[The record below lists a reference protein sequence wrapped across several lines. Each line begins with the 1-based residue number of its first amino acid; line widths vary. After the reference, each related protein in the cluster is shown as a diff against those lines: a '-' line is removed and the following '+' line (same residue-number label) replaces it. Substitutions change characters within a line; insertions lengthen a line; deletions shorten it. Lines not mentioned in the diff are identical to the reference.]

1 MKELNVIYQKDSIH
15 VSKENGTDVDYYI
28 FDEAEIHVNKIKP
41 HTIQEWHFHE
51 HISENMIVI
60 KGKLL
65 CRYIDSEKKEQDLYV
80 TEGDLVDIGSSV
92 HTFENDTEDVAEFI
106 IFRYVPSGVNKREVI
121 KNDKTVVDP
130 TDFAHTG
137 Q

>member
-51 HISENMIVI
+51 HISENLLVI

-65 CRYIDSEKKEQDLYV
+65 FRYIDSEKKEQDLYV

-92 HTFENDTEDVAEFI
+92 HTFENDTEDVTEFI

-130 TDFAHTG
+130 IDFAHTG

>member
-51 HISENMIVI
+51 HISENLLVI

-92 HTFENDTEDVAEFI
+92 HTFENDTEDVIEFI

>member
-41 HTIQEWHFHE
+41 HTIQEWHFHK
-51 HISENMIVI
+51 HISENLLVI

-65 CRYIDSEKKEQDLYV
+65 FRYIDSEKKEQDLYV

-92 HTFENDTEDVAEFI
+92 HTFENDTEDVTEFI

-121 KNDKTVVDP
+121 KNDKMVVDP

>member
-51 HISENMIVI
+51 YISENLLVI

-65 CRYIDSEKKEQDLYV
+65 FRYIDSEKKEQDLYV

-92 HTFENDTEDVAEFI
+92 HTFENDTEDVTEFI

-121 KNDKTVVDP
+121 KNDKMVVDP

>member
-1 MKELNVIYQKDSIH
+1 MKELNIIYQKESIH

-41 HTIQEWHFHE
+41 HTIQEWHFHK
-51 HISENMIVI
+51 HISENLLVI
-60 KGKLL
+60 KGNLL
-65 CRYIDSEKKEQDLYV
+65 CRYIDSEKNEQDLSLS
-80 TEGDLVDIGSSV
+80 EGDLVDIGSSV
-92 HTFENDTEDVAEFI
+92 HTFENNTEDVTEFI
-106 IFRYVPSGVNKREVI
+106 ILRYVPSGVNKREVI

-130 TDFAHTG
+130 IDFAHTG

>member
-51 HISENMIVI
+51 HISENLLVI

-65 CRYIDSEKKEQDLYV
+65 FRYIDSEKKEQDLYV

-92 HTFENDTEDVAEFI
+92 HTFENDTEDVTEFI

-121 KNDKTVVDP
+121 KNDKMVVDP

>member
-41 HTIQEWHFHE
+41 HTIQEWHFHK
-51 HISENMIVI
+51 HISENLLVI
-60 KGKLL
+60 KGNLL
-65 CRYIDSEKKEQDLYV
+65 CRYIDSEKNEQDLSLS
-80 TEGDLVDIGSSV
+80 EGDLVDIGSSV
-92 HTFENDTEDVAEFI
+92 HTFENNTEDVTEFI

-130 TDFAHTG
+130 IDFAHTG